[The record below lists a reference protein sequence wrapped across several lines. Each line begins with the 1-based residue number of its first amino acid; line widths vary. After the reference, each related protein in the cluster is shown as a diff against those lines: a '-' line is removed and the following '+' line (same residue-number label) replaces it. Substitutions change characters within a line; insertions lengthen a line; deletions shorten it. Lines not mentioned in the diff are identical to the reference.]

1 MTKPYDYDTTHAAG
15 SIRGSVGLIPKK
27 NEKVFAKE
35 VVASKIAAYFASL
48 QPYNGMRGGISVE
61 DRATEGFAKTDLQEA
76 GVNKGDKKLTAKT
89 WNGIMKNL
97 GISGFRIKSSISNE
111 EFEAFLKKYGI

>member
-1 MTKPYDYDTTHAAG
+1 MTKPYDYDTHAAG

-27 NEKVFAKE
+27 NEKVSAKK
-35 VVASKIAAYFASL
+35 VAADKIAAYFASL
-48 QPYNGMRGGISVE
+48 QPYNGRMRENIPIE
-61 DRATEGFAKTDLQEA
+61 ARATEGFAKTDLQEA

-111 EFEAFLKKYGI
+111 EFGAFLKKYGI

>member
-15 SIRGSVGLIPKK
+15 SIRGSIGLIPKK
-27 NEKVFAKE
+27 NEKVSAKE
-35 VVASKIAAYFASL
+35 VAADKIAAYFASL

-89 WNGIMKNL
+89 WNGIMKKL